1 MRARV
6 HAGFG
11 AAPLSLSKGW
21 RRPGFFAYHPDVKR
35 PLPHIPHGPRR
46 RRAKRSRLIFA
57 CPRVSPEWE
66 LGMLHVLM
74 KPKPLTRS
82 AVEHRKGEQ
91 AWTPST
97 DASLEEVLSIVRER
111 LQTSLVIH
119 RHAEG
124 EYHFLIEFTAPQR
137 PEVLALA
144 QLLSRRLPDLWF
156 VIDRLFVNAGVFHRR
171 QFGYKLNLVPATNV
185 HLPRAIRAALRGVL

>member
-1 MRARV
+1 
-6 HAGFG
+6 
-11 AAPLSLSKGW
+11 
-21 RRPGFFAYHPDVKR
+21 VKR
-35 PLPHIPHGPRR
+35 PLPHIPHGPRRR

-82 AVEHRKGEQ
+82 VVEHRKGEQ
-91 AWTPST
+91 PWSAAA
-97 DASLEEVLSIVRER
+97 DASLEEVLTILKDR
-111 LQTSLVIH
+111 LETSLVTH
-119 RHAEG
+119 RQAEG
-124 EYHFLIEFTAPQR
+124 EYHFLIEFTSPQK

-144 QLLSRRLPDLWF
+144 QMLSRRLPDLWF
-156 VIDRLFVNAGVFHRR
+156 VIDRLFVNAGAFHRR

>member
-1 MRARV
+1 
-6 HAGFG
+6 
-11 AAPLSLSKGW
+11 
-21 RRPGFFAYHPDVKR
+21 VKR
-35 PLPHIPHGPRR
+35 PLPHIPHGPRHR
-46 RRAKRSRLIFA
+46 RRAARPRLIFA
-57 CPRVSPEWE
+57 CPRISPEWE

-82 AVEHRKGEQ
+82 AVEHRHGEQ
-91 AWTPST
+91 SWSPTA
-97 DASLEEVLSIVRER
+97 DAALEESLKIVQER

-119 RHAEG
+119 RPAQG
-124 EYHFLIEFTAPQR
+124 EYHFLIEFTPPQK
-137 PEVLALA
+137 PEALALA